1 MRISNNMI
9 NNTVVFNM
17 QRSLERFLKLQ
28 TSMSSG
34 RRINKPSDDPIGIQR
49 DLGYRTELAKNEQY
63 RANIEQG
70 QSWMQTYDTVLG
82 DMKDLVSSAKEIA
95 ISMSNGVYDQ
105 VTRDGSAAEV
115 DSIFD
120 RLMQLSSS
128 ELEGRFMF
136 AGHRTTDKPLVA
148 SANGVVYRGDQGQID
163 YQIESSSRMT
173 VNLLGSYTFLKPLG
187 ALGENADLNVAV
199 TGNTLLADLHN
210 GAGIDQTVGTFN
222 ITDEN
227 LGITATIDITGAVT
241 VDDAITAINTQL
253 AAAGITSLTATIGE
267 EGNNILLDTT
277 ETGLISGATPLS
289 RLNSGNGVDLQPGS
303 ILVTDDLGVN
313 VNVDLSG
320 AATVD
325 DIITSFNTQ
334 MANAG
339 YPQVT
344 MAINA
349 AGTGLDVTD
358 ASGVLGLRID
368 EINPD
373 QMTAV
378 GLGIQG
384 MIDPVLNGSA
394 LSPKVGFSITET
406 TGTTA
411 ADLGLQGDIEGDYS
425 GSDLDPMLLLT
436 SNVADLNHG
445 LGIQAGRIII
455 NHGEMT
461 RNIDLSD
468 PSIVT
473 VQDMIDAINNAGLDI
488 TASLNDSGRG
498 IQIANNDD
506 TRSLIIK
513 DEANSRVA
521 KDMGIWGSSDIMGS
535 VMLLGQTLR
544 ADDQEG
550 TGLLLQNMDDGM
562 QHLLNVRASVGA
574 RSIRL
579 EDTHSRLTDL
589 DLSFTELL
597 SEVEDAD
604 LTKLVTDLAT
614 FENNYKSSLMA
625 SAKIIQPS
633 LLDFLG

>member
-34 RRINKPSDDPIGIQR
+34 RRINKPTDDPIGIQR

-63 RANIEQG
+63 RANIEQA
-70 QSWMQTYDTVLG
+70 QSWMQTYDTALG
-82 DMKDLVSSAKEIA
+82 DLKDLVSSAKEIA

-136 AGHRTTDKPLVA
+136 SGHRTTDKALVA
-148 SANGVVYRGDQGQID
+148 TANGVVYRGDQGQID

-173 VNLLGSYTFLKPLG
+173 VNLLGSYTFLKPFGPLG
-187 ALGENADLNVAV
+187 KDADLNVAV
-199 TGNTLLADLHN
+199 TGSTLLADLHN
-210 GAGIDQTVGTFN
+210 GAGIDQTVGTFD
-222 ITDEN
+222 ITDAN

-253 AAAGITSLTATIGE
+253 AAAGITSLTARIGE

-320 AATVD
+320 AATID
-325 DIITSFNTQ
+325 DIVTKFNTQ
-334 MANAG
+334 MTNAG

-368 EINPD
+368 EINGD
-373 QMTAV
+373 QTTAT

-384 MIDPVLNGSA
+384 TINPVLNGSA

-425 GSDLDPMLLLT
+425 GSDLDPTLLLT

-445 LGIQAGRIII
+445 LGIEAGRIII
-455 NHGEMT
+455 NHGDFT
-461 RNIDLSD
+461 RTIDLSD

-473 VQDMIDAINNAGLDI
+473 VQDMIDAINNTGLDI

-498 IQIANNDD
+498 IQIVNNDD

-521 KDMGIWGSSDIMGS
+521 KGMGIWGSSDIMGS

-579 EDTHSRLTDL
+579 EDTHSRLVDL

-597 SEVEDAD
+597 SKVEDAD